1 MLLTLVHITE
11 IFCLLTSK
19 IKSVEEEECC
29 LIPMGGELPK
39 HPQRTLGIGGTAG
52 MVHPATGYMVS
63 RMLGVAPTLAD
74 SITEQLSTPR
84 DKALY
89 LGRCRSSLLC
99 T

>member
-1 MLLTLVHITE
+1 MDLLILSEQVTN
-11 IFCLLTSK
+11 
-19 IKSVEEEECC
+19 VEEEESC

-39 HPQRTLGIGGTAG
+39 NPQRVLGIGGTAG

-74 SITEQLSTPR
+74 SITEQLAAPR

-89 LGRCRSSLLC
+89 LGKSLYQ
-99 T
+99 